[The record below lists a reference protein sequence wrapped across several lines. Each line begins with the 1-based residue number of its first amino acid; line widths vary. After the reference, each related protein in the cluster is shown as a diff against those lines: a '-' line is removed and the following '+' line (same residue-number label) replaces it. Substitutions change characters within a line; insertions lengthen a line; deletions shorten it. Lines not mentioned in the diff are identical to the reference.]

1 MAAELHLHLEGSV
14 EPDTMRLLAP
24 ELSSEEIRGR
34 YRFENFAGFI
44 QCFKWVVQQ
53 LHSPEDYSLIAKHLL
68 SRLERQGVD
77 YAEVTLSAGVILWR
91 QLDFDAIWKALRR
104 AAAASAVEVHWNL
117 DAIRQFGAEHAMRV
131 AEIAAGYVGDGA
143 ISFGIGGDEKA
154 GPAEIFAGVY
164 AFAREKGLRLTAHA
178 GETEGPESIWA
189 ALKIGAE
196 RIGHGIRAI
205 DDPNLVRHL
214 RDKRIP
220 LEICM
225 TSNVA
230 TGAVSCLDNHP
241 IRRLYDAGV
250 LITINTDDPAIFGT
264 TLANEFE
271 IARTRFGFT
280 ERELA
285 GIAENAYRV
294 KFG

>member
-14 EPDTMRLLAP
+14 EPDTMRLLVP
-24 ELSSEEIRGR
+24 ELSCEEIRVR

-53 LHSPEDYSLIAKHLL
+53 LRSPEDYSLIAKHLL
-68 SRLERQGVD
+68 RRLERQGID
-77 YAEVTLSAGVILWR
+77 YAEITLSAGVILWR
-91 QLDFDAIWKALRR
+91 QLDFDAIWKALQQ
-104 AAAASAVEVHWNL
+104 AAAASPVQVRWNL
-117 DAIRQFGAEHAMRV
+117 DAIRQFGADHAMRV

-154 GPAEIFAGVY
+154 GPAEIFADVY
-164 AFAREKGLRLTAHA
+164 AFARGKGLRLTAHA
-178 GETEGPESIWA
+178 GETMGPESVWA

-205 DDPNLVRHL
+205 DDPELVKHL
-214 RDKRIP
+214 RDERIP

-230 TGAVSCLDNHP
+230 TGAVSCLDGHP

-250 LITINTDDPAIFGT
+250 PITINTDDPAIFGT
-264 TLANEFE
+264 MLAKEFE

-280 ERELA
+280 ESELA
-285 GIAENAYRV
+285 GIAENAYAYR
-294 KFG
+294 FS